1 MSKQHLQI
9 NISFAAEHKVLLS
22 KGNGSGRGMTHE
34 AQGEFSLLPPEMK
47 RLLWLQVTITH
58 NSN

>member
-22 KGNGSGRGMTHE
+22 KGNESGRGMMHE
-34 AQGEFSLLPPEMK
+34 EQGEFKSP
-47 RLLWLQVTITH
+47 TT
-58 NSN
+58 SS

>member
-22 KGNGSGRGMTHE
+22 KGNESGRGMMHE
-34 AQGEFSLLPPEMK
+34 EYEEFSLPPPQMK
-47 RLLWLQVTITH
+47 RRLWLQVTITH